1 MNKRILVVDDEPPI
15 QEVIQGCLEELAD
28 WEVWTALS
36 GPEGLQL
43 AQSGQPDGILLD
55 VSMAEMDGLAVLQAL
70 KANPATQAIPVVL
83 LTARVQA
90 SDRAQFAEL
99 PIAGVIQKPFDPLA
113 LVDQIADAFGWEL

>member
-28 WEVWTALS
+28 WEVWTASS
-36 GPEGLQL
+36 GQEGLQL

-55 VSMAEMDGLAVLQAL
+55 VSMAEMDGVAVLQAL
-70 KANPATQAIPVVL
+70 KADSETALIPVVL

-90 SDRAQFAEL
+90 ADQAKFAEL

-113 LVDQIADAFGWEL
+113 LADQVADAFGWEL

>member
-70 KANPATQAIPVVL
+70 KANPVTQAIPVVL

-113 LVDQIADAFGWEL
+113 LADQIADAFGWEL

>member
-113 LVDQIADAFGWEL
+113 LADQIADAFGWEL

>member
-1 MNKRILVVDDEPPI
+1 MNKRVLVVDDEPPI

-28 WEVWTALS
+28 WEVWTASS
-36 GPEGLQL
+36 GREGLQL

-55 VSMAEMDGLAVLQAL
+55 VSMAEMDGFAVLQAL
-70 KANPATQAIPVVL
+70 KADSETALIPVVL

-90 SDRAQFAEL
+90 ADQAQFAEL

-113 LVDQIADAFGWEL
+113 LADQVADAFGWEL